1 MTRTTVKF
9 VLHAEEEA
17 GSAGYVIERRSV
29 LAGLGGMI
37 FTTIPGAQI
46 LAALG
51 DEAEGLRSFEQF
63 LASANPVAQ
72 GLVGD
77 ASSAGQ
83 DRYLRSVAALASNL
97 QGIPLPGKWNFS
109 AQGDTP
115 ASYSIG
121 FHPGGDPFRVLHW
134 RLEPGASCRPHAHTY
149 GNVVTIGL
157 AGMARVRN
165 YEVAGEPDYGFGG
178 TFQVRQTVD
187 QLLGP
192 GAVNL
197 VSLHRNYI
205 HEIIA
210 GSDGARG
217 LDITTPLQERPEHG
231 TPYLSMGKAPT
242 NDFERIF
249 DASWAFDN

>member
-51 DEAEGLRSFEQF
+51 DEAEGLQSFEQF

-121 FHPGGDPFRVLHW
+121 FHPGGDPFRVRHW

-149 GNVVTIGL
+149 GNVVTLGL
-157 AGMARVRN
+157 EGIARVRTF
-165 YEVAGEPDYGFGG
+165 EVVGPPDYAFGG
-178 TFQVRQTVD
+178 PFR
-187 QLLGP
+187 
-192 GAVNL
+192 
-197 VSLHRNYI
+197 VSLTAI
-205 HEIIA
+205 
-210 GSDGARG
+210 
-217 LDITTPLQERPEHG
+217 
-231 TPYLSMGKAPT
+231 
-242 NDFERIF
+242 RIVVHY
-249 DASWAFDN
+249 